1 MSRTWGVTGIKYLQV
16 MLEEILRY
24 KKEEIRARKNPAR
37 LKELKARIRDL
48 ASPRGFMNALMKPA
62 PIHLIAEIKK
72 ASPSKG
78 VIRKDFDPVDIA
90 RVYQE
95 HGATALSVLTDEH
108 FFQGHL
114 DLLGRVRQKVAS
126 PVLQKDFLLDA
137 YQVYEARVAQ
147 ADAILLIATILDRQ
161 QLADY
166 HALAKE
172 LGMDVVCEVHTEK
185 ELEQVVEIAEI
196 IGINNRD
203 LKSFKTDLETT
214 FRVIQEVP
222 DDKVVVSESG
232 ISSRQEVLRLMEAS
246 VDAILV
252 GESLM
257 RVQDVGAK
265 VDELL
270 GEDVNR

>member
-1 MSRTWGVTGIKYLQV
+1 MSKTWDGTWSGHVQV
-16 MLEEILRY
+16 MLEEILRD
-24 KKEEIRARKNPAR
+24 KKEEIRAKKSPAR

-48 ASPRGFMNALMKPA
+48 ASPRGLMNDLLKPA

-72 ASPSKG
+72 ASPSRG
-78 VIRKDFDPVDIA
+78 IIRKDFDPVDIA
-90 RVYQE
+90 KVYQE

-114 DLLGRVRQKVAS
+114 DLLGRVRQGVAL

-137 YQVYEARVAQ
+137 YQVYEARAAQ
-147 ADAILLIATILDRQ
+147 ADAILLIAIILDRR

-166 HALAKE
+166 HALGKE
-172 LGMDVVCEVHTEK
+172 LGMDVICEVHTEK
-185 ELEQVVEIAEI
+185 ELEQVMEVAEV

-214 FRVIQEVP
+214 FRLIREVP
-222 DDKVVVSESG
+222 DEKVVISESG
-232 ISSRQEVLRLMEAS
+232 ISSRQEVLRLMEAG

-257 RVQDVGAK
+257 RVQDIGAK

-270 GEDVNR
+270 GKDVNR